1 MENNLE
7 TGNGGAPT
15 TAGRPS
21 NKRLQ
26 QTQAQVDEVVGIMKV
41 NVEKVLERDQK
52 LSQLDDRADALQEG
66 ASQFEKSAATLKQ
79 IVKLIFYI
87 LACLCTLPRYCF
99 YHSVLFFFSLLHIIH
114 ERKKMTYNPNVIPV
128 TDNTHLFKARIKMI
142 RAKDK
147 EDSEKEKGE
156 KTNNSKNNKLSLYIN
171 EAKEILKHITL
182 LKTLALNNRYSYIAS
197 SGFYFPV
204 SGKDV
209 VKMSF
214 DEKQRKKLD
223 AASDDGLEDCQ
234 KLIENF
240 GKQINADSFL
250 KNIEKEMIENIFVSM
265 DSYLNTVRRE
275 IMEMRE
281 KYNEKAKRAK
291 FLGCYSNFV
300 KMDQDGYRKAFKD
313 INEKYSQ
320 SDNILIVPENK
331 IRFRKTA
338 KEDKPLKKNNYY
350 LDEDNKVEDE
360 ENSEIPQQ
368 VLKEQEKFYQ
378 KLTNKNEEIEVLSR
392 QFAEIEKL
400 QHKFLEKALEQ
411 EKNIEVIHEKVE
423 LTEVNLKVA
432 NNFIK
437 NALENTATKRVIY
450 MFCIIVLTLSLL
462 FLDWYNP

>member
-1 MENNLE
+1 
-7 TGNGGAPT
+7 
-15 TAGRPS
+15 
-21 NKRLQ
+21 
-26 QTQAQVDEVVGIMKV
+26 
-41 NVEKVLERDQK
+41 
-52 LSQLDDRADALQEG
+52 
-66 ASQFEKSAATLKQ
+66 
-79 IVKLIFYI
+79 
-87 LACLCTLPRYCF
+87 
-99 YHSVLFFFSLLHIIH
+99 
-114 ERKKMTYNPNVIPV
+114 MTYNLVIIPV
-128 TDNTHLFKARIKMI
+128 TDNTHLFKARMKMI
-142 RAKDK
+142 CAKDK
-147 EDSEKEKGE
+147 DDSEKEK
-156 KTNNSKNNKLSLYIN
+156 KKKKNYCKSSKLALYIN

-182 LKTLALNNRYSYIAS
+182 LKTLTLNNRYSYISS

-204 SGKDV
+204 SVKDV

-214 DEKQRKKLD
+214 NEKQRKKLD
-223 AASDDGLEDCQ
+223 MDSDGGLEDCQ

-250 KNIEKEMIENIFVSM
+250 KINEKEMIENIFVSM
-265 DSYLNTVRRE
+265 DSYLNTVRGE

-313 INEKYSQ
+313 INEKYFQ
-320 SDNILIVPENK
+320 SNNISIISNNE
-331 IRFRKTA
+331 IRFRKTE
-338 KEDKPLKKNNYY
+338 KDNKTIKNYY
-350 LDEDNKVEDE
+350 YLNENENEKIEDG
-360 ENSEIPQQ
+360 ENSEVIQQ
-368 VLKEQEKFYQ
+368 HLKEQEKFYQ

-423 LTEVNLKVA
+423 STEVNLKVA

>member
-1 MENNLE
+1 
-7 TGNGGAPT
+7 
-15 TAGRPS
+15 
-21 NKRLQ
+21 
-26 QTQAQVDEVVGIMKV
+26 
-41 NVEKVLERDQK
+41 
-52 LSQLDDRADALQEG
+52 
-66 ASQFEKSAATLKQ
+66 
-79 IVKLIFYI
+79 
-87 LACLCTLPRYCF
+87 
-99 YHSVLFFFSLLHIIH
+99 
-114 ERKKMTYNPNVIPV
+114 MTYNPNVIPV